1 MNSKTTYVWGV
12 CADSAGIVRQYSD
25 EIQQLPGG
33 GVRVERR
40 SRLEHE
46 PASSYSSVHPW
57 PMPMNY
63 RHEQTIGSIV
73 ALRRAHGN
81 LYAVGECDLEPDELA
96 ALASEQGLRWSTGTN
111 TQYGSPLRITEIS
124 LVPEAATIG
133 MPPVSWYKLDV
144 TKGNPPD
151 WVRAEIDRADSKI
164 ERRSRRGGELLV
176 HEVGETAI
184 DIAGSTLSEY
194 DRLGMELGLLP
205 GGYEHRID
213 SGDYGEL
220 EYSVHPGRIL
230 SVGGRPLR

>member
-1 MNSKTTYVWGV
+1 MNSKTTLVWGV

-46 PASSYSSVHPW
+46 SASSYSSVHPW

-63 RHEQTIGSIV
+63 RHEEPIGSIV

-81 LYAVGECDLEPDELA
+81 LYAVGECDLEPEELQ
-96 ALASEQGLRWSTGTN
+96 ALAGEHGLRWSTGTD
-111 TQYGSPLRITEIS
+111 TLYGSPLRITEIS

-133 MPPVSWYKLDV
+133 LPVVKWWKQDV
-144 TKGNPPD
+144 VKGNMPD

-164 ERRSRRGGELLV
+164 ERRSRWSGELLV
-176 HEVGETAI
+176 HQIGETAV
-184 DIAGSTLSEY
+184 DTPSSTLSDY
-194 DRLGMELGLLP
+194 DRLGMELGLFP
-205 GGYEHRID
+205 GGYEYRRD
-213 SGDYGEL
+213 LDQPGDL
-220 EYSVHPGRIL
+220 EYSTHPGRIL
-230 SVGGRPLR
+230 SVNGRPV